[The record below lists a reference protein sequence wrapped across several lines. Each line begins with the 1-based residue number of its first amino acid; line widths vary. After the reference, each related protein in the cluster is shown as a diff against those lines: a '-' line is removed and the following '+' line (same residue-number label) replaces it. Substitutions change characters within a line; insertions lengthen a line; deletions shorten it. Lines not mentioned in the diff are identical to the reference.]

1 MHFFSVVQSRKQT
14 AQLCWRP
21 LEWLLRFLWWC

>member
-14 AQLCWRP
+14 AQLCWR
-21 LEWLLRFLWWC
+21 FLWWC